1 MRLCLFGI
9 VLFTSLSALALPVY
23 NCDLRVVEKNSRPSN
38 EWTKKLL
45 LSPAFTN
52 TQTFHQTTIELRVQ
66 ASGILGGSVNGQ
78 PNFIISGD
86 VFDGTFESAFHKGRV
101 KCDSMGE
108 LPFVFQFKP
117 WKQYFTVDAFV
128 SQGHIQN
135 SVSLSQIDH
144 NLICFAGDAA
154 QAFKFLSENLD
165 VKARFIDDYEFEMS
179 WTQKDCVRWIGNNPD
194 NSQCV
199 EYQQRARTRKVQSCF
214 ARPDPRS

>member
-9 VLFTSLSALALPVY
+9 VLFSSLRALALPVY
-23 NCDLRVVEKNSRPSN
+23 NCDLTVVEKNSRSQR

-52 TQTFHQTTIELRVQ
+52 TETFHQTKVELRVL
-66 ASGILGGSVNGQ
+66 ASGVLGGAVNGQ
-78 PNFIISGD
+78 PNFLISGD
-86 VFDGTFESAFHKGRV
+86 VLNGKFESAYHTGTV
-101 KCDSMGE
+101 ECDSMGE

-117 WKQYFTVDAFV
+117 WKQFFTVDSFV
-128 SQGHIQN
+128 SQGHIQR

-144 NLICFAGDAA
+144 NLICFVGDAA

-165 VKARFIDDYEFEMS
+165 AKARFVDEYEFEMS
-179 WTQKDCVRWIGNNPD
+179 LTQKDCVQWIGNNPD

-199 EYQQRARTRKVQSCF
+199 EYRDQSRTRKVQSCYS
-214 ARPDPRS
+214 RPDPRS